1 MKPLA
6 ERFLEH
12 VTARKLFPRPG
23 KALVAVSGGPDS
35 LALLS
40 LMRGA
45 APQLGLELVVAHVD
59 HGIRKTS
66 GQEAKALSRE
76 VERLGLPFELGE
88 LHLGPEATETEARE
102 ARYAWLR
109 ETQKRHGARYV
120 VTAHHADDQVET
132 ILLRVLRGSAPAGL
146 AGIKPKSR
154 GGLVR
159 PLLPFT
165 KSELEALT
173 PDTRHLAPFL
183 DPTNQDPRHLR
194 SWVRTSL
201 LPLIES
207 RLGGSVRADL
217 LSLGRHAARDAKA
230 WDALPELLPELD
242 LRSTPDSFSVA
253 RLPLAGYDAPVA
265 VALLRT
271 AARRVGIL
279 LGPRHALRLHELAK
293 RQSGRRVELGGG
305 WVGEAV
311 FDRLT
316 VGRVPDA
323 PRAAI
328 SIQEAGTAVF
338 GDYLLAWRNERAPAR
353 IDRAGW
359 TTWVADPISGLTVR
373 APQAGDRMAPLGG
386 VGRREVRRLLM
397 EARVPRAARAGY
409 PLLAYDETIVWV
421 PGICRGEARV
431 PQPGTPAVRLDV
443 TEYDQA

>member
-173 PDTRHLAPFL
+173 PDTWH
-183 DPTNQDPRHLR
+183 
-194 SWVRTSL
+194 
-201 LPLIES
+201 
-207 RLGGSVRADL
+207 
-217 LSLGRHAARDAKA
+217 LSLIPPTR
-230 WDALPELLPELD
+230 
-242 LRSTPDSFSVA
+242 TPGISAPGSEQASF
-253 RLPLAGYDAPVA
+253 L
-265 VALLRT
+265 LLR
-271 AARRVGIL
+271 A
-279 LGPRHALRLHELAK
+279 
-293 RQSGRRVELGGG
+293 G
-305 WVGEAV
+305 WVGAS
-311 FDRLT
+311 
-316 VGRVPDA
+316 GRT
-323 PRAAI
+323 
-328 SIQEAGTAVF
+328 S
-338 GDYLLAWRNERAPAR
+338 
-353 IDRAGW
+353 
-359 TTWVADPISGLTVR
+359 
-373 APQAGDRMAPLGG
+373 
-386 VGRREVRRLLM
+386 
-397 EARVPRAARAGY
+397 
-409 PLLAYDETIVWV
+409 
-421 PGICRGEARV
+421 
-431 PQPGTPAVRLDV
+431 
-443 TEYDQA
+443 